1 MYACFAALALL
12 AAEPESLNVLPL
24 QTEAG
29 PTRSTYR
36 RAIEAEANAALARR
50 TETYE
55 ALKTPEQIA
64 AYQRKLREFFF
75 AQLGPLPERTPLNP
89 QIVGRRDGDG
99 FRMEKVIFESRPKH
113 YVTALLFLP
122 ATGSTHEK
130 FPGVIVPCGHTA
142 DGKAG
147 YQRIACSLARNG
159 IAALVYD
166 PIGQGERYQILK
178 DDGKPWARSTSEHS
192 AVGIGSILVGRN
204 TASFRIWDGI
214 RALDY
219 LQSRDDIDGTKLGCT
234 GISGGGT
241 LTEYLMALDDRI
253 VCAAPGCATTSF
265 ARRIATEKIGDAE
278 QNIFGQIAFGL
289 DHADYIHLRAPKPT
303 LLLCPTQDFVDIR
316 GCWDVFREA
325 KRIYARLGYSERVDL
340 QEADEKH
347 GFPEPLRTASVR
359 WMRRWLLGKDDA
371 VVEQPW
377 ESFRGEDVLCTP
389 RGQAQLLD
397 GAKSVMDF
405 NVEAYEAAAA
415 HRRQLWKP
423 ENREAALDHV
433 RQRAGMS
440 ARRKLPQSSHY
451 EIGAL
456 IRDGYTIEK
465 HLDVLDGNLSLPS
478 LLFRPA
484 SSPRRR
490 VLYLN
495 GAGKHLDASVGG
507 PIEQLVKDGALVLAV
522 DLRDSGETGS
532 SSHHETFLAY
542 LLGRSLVGGRADD
555 VALATML
562 LASLAKQEQAPVEV
576 IALGAAAVPA
586 LHAVACDPTR
596 YSKLTLRNS
605 ITSWLDVVRDPTLP
619 GQLPN
624 IVHGALLDYD
634 LPDLVNSLPA
644 GKVVMEEP
652 ITAFQSRARQ

>member
-405 NVEAYEAAAA
+405 NVEAYEAATA

-423 ENREAALDHV
+423 ENREAALEAV
-433 RQRAGMS
+433 R
-440 ARRKLPQSSHY
+440 AR
-451 EIGAL
+451 IGL
-456 IRDGYTIEK
+456 NSRD
-465 HLDVLDGNLSLPS
+465 
-478 LLFRPA
+478 
-484 SSPRRR
+484 SSPKFDAVMLGRIVRPNYVVQR
-490 VLYLN
+490 WSFNDGRTPTLIFKSEGDSERAILYLH
-495 GAGKHLDASVGG
+495 GDGKQADAAAGG
-507 PIEQLVKDGALVLAV
+507 PIDALVKDGATVIAV
-522 DLRDSGETGS
+522 DLTASGEIGFNG
-532 SSHHETFLAY
+532 SHHESFLTY
-542 LLGRSLVGGRADD
+542 LLGESLVGRRTRD
-555 VALATML
+555 VLQNARQFATNMANHSEL
-562 LASLAKQEQAPVEV
+562 EI
-576 IALGAAAVPA
+576 IAVGAAAIPA
-586 LHAVACDPTR
+586 LHAVALDPKLCN
-596 YSKLTLRNS
+596 KLTLRNS